1 LTAKIA
7 TSTAKFVF
15 SSTMTQAK
23 TSTTPFTL
31 DALDRDIIGL
41 LKIDGRMS
49 FTEVSKQL
57 NLPEATA
64 RYRVQRLL
72 QSGMIKVHAVPN
84 PEHLGTP
91 RVVIVQLF
99 VENNQI
105 DSVAEALV
113 EIEEVQFVAVT
124 AGHHNI
130 VIDVYFT
137 THEEMLNFYAKL
149 HKIPGVIRYES
160 QVVMKLLKATYKYNL
175 S

>member
-1 LTAKIA
+1 M
-7 TSTAKFVF
+7 
-15 SSTMTQAK
+15 SSPNSA
-23 TSTTPFTL
+23 PGPLLAL
-31 DALDRDIIGL
+31 DDLDRDIIGL

-49 FTEVSKQL
+49 FTEVSKKL
-57 NLPEATA
+57 DLPEATA

-72 QSGMIKVHAVPN
+72 KSEIVKIHATPN

-99 VENNQI
+99 VENNKI
-105 DSVAEALV
+105 DVVAETLV
-113 EIEEVQFVAVT
+113 DIEGVQFVAVT

-130 VIDVYFT
+130 VIDVCFG
-137 THEEMLNFYAKL
+137 THDEMLAFYEKL

-160 QVVMKLLKATYKYNL
+160 QVVMKLLKAEYKYVL

>member
-1 LTAKIA
+1 
-7 TSTAKFVF
+7 
-15 SSTMTQAK
+15 MTQK
-23 TSTTPFTL
+23 NSSFTTPFTL
-31 DALDRDIIGL
+31 DDLDRDIIGL

-49 FTEVSKQL
+49 FTEVSKRL

-72 QSGMIKVHAVPN
+72 QSKVVKIHATPN
-84 PEHLGTP
+84 PDRLGTP

-99 VENNQI
+99 VENNKI
-105 DSVAEALV
+105 DAVAQALV

-130 VIDVYFT
+130 VIDVCFGA
-137 THEEMLNFYAKL
+137 HDEMLSFYAKL

-160 QVVMKLLKATYKYNL
+160 QMVMKLLKAEYKYVL

>member
-1 LTAKIA
+1 
-7 TSTAKFVF
+7 
-15 SSTMTQAK
+15 MTQK
-23 TSTTPFTL
+23 HSGFTTPFAL

-49 FTEVSKQL
+49 FTEVAKRLQ
-57 NLPEATA
+57 LPEATA

-72 QSGMIKVHAVPN
+72 QSQVVKIHATPN
-84 PEHLGTP
+84 PDHLGTP
-91 RVVIVQLF
+91 HVVIVQLF
-99 VENNQI
+99 VENNKI
-105 DSVAEALV
+105 DAVAEALV

-130 VIDVYFT
+130 VIDVCFGA
-137 THEEMLNFYAKL
+137 HDEMLSFYAKL

-160 QVVMKLLKATYKYNL
+160 QMVMKLLKAEYKYVL